1 MSGLT
6 FAQPAWFWGLLVL
19 FPLAALRAWAHWHAS
34 RRLPGLVAP
43 RLATRLISGSSHS
56 RRWTVFTLHCLAL
69 VATIAALARPIL
81 GFTEIETETDARN
94 LIIAIDT
101 SRSMMANDLPPNRLT
116 RAQLAAKDIILSL
129 PEDRVGLIAFAGRPF
144 VQAPLT
150 VDHEAV
156 LEAIDQLDTEIIP
169 RGGTNLSAAT
179 ALALETF
186 KEAKLEH
193 SALVLFSDGE
203 ALEGLEEVEKIRDEA
218 GKKGMSIIT
227 VGVGTAEGAIIP
239 EVDDNGDPVPG
250 LFVKDDQG
258 QVVRTRLV
266 AEALQSLSSGGGTYV
281 HLGGKASLTRVV
293 EQIRQGLTSSREES
307 ETRLRP
313 IERFVWPLSAAVAFL
328 VLAHLLPLFWLKP
341 SPGRPLNPALV
352 KRLAAALTIFGGSL
366 LLTTGPVSARDSIR
380 TGYEAYQTKD
390 FATAIE
396 VYEGTLTERLT
407 AKDRAR
413 LHMSIGA
420 AAYRLGNFERAAEA
434 YGDALVEGNKT
445 LRSQTHYNLGNTL
458 FRQGEAGLK
467 PAPQTADSDQLQNLS
482 GKEASLE
489 NTIRDWEAS
498 IEHFE
503 TTLSLDPDNQRAT
516 HNLDLVKK
524 RLEELKKQQE
534 EEQDEKK
541 EDEKKED
548 EKKEDEKKEEEKK
561 DDEEKED
568 EEKKDDKGQK
578 EEPKDEN
585 GDGKPDDQEDPGEE
599 DPQNPDGE
607 QPQDDQ
613 SPQDPKEGE
622 GENPD
627 PNAPSEK
634 PESGEGEAGD
644 EKPPQNPGENQPEQP
659 DAPQDGELEANPN
672 TPQQPQGQPGQ
683 AQAAEKKMNPA
694 TGYSPSEA
702 RQLLESLADETEV
715 RPLVQPSRGEKFKN
729 W

>member
-1 MSGLT
+1 M
-6 FAQPAWFWGLLVL
+6 
-19 FPLAALRAWAHWHAS
+19 
-34 RRLPGLVAP
+34 
-43 RLATRLISGSSHS
+43 
-56 RRWTVFTLHCLAL
+56 
-69 VATIAALARPIL
+69 
-81 GFTEIETETDARN
+81 
-94 LIIAIDT
+94 
-101 SRSMMANDLPPNRLT
+101 
-116 RAQLAAKDIILSL
+116 
-129 PEDRVGLIAFAGRPF
+129 
-144 VQAPLT
+144 
-150 VDHEAV
+150 
-156 LEAIDQLDTEIIP
+156 
-169 RGGTNLSAAT
+169 
-179 ALALETF
+179 
-186 KEAKLEH
+186 
-193 SALVLFSDGE
+193 
-203 ALEGLEEVEKIRDEA
+203 
-218 GKKGMSIIT
+218 
-227 VGVGTAEGAIIP
+227 
-239 EVDDNGDPVPG
+239 
-250 LFVKDDQG
+250 
-258 QVVRTRLV
+258 
-266 AEALQSLSSGGGTYV
+266 
-281 HLGGKASLTRVV
+281 
-293 EQIRQGLTSSREES
+293 
-307 ETRLRP
+307 
-313 IERFVWPLSAAVAFL
+313 
-328 VLAHLLPLFWLKP
+328 LAHLLPLFWLKP

-352 KRLAAALTIFGGSL
+352 KRLAAGLTIFGGSL

-380 TGYEAYQTKD
+380 TGYEAYQTGD
-390 FATAIE
+390 FAAAIE
-396 VYEGTLTERLT
+396 AYEGTLTERLT
-407 AKDRAR
+407 NNDRAR

-458 FRQGEAGLK
+458 FRQGEVGLK

-503 TTLSLDPDNQRAT
+503 TTLSLDPDNQRAS

-524 RLEELKKQQE
+524 RLDELKKQQE
-534 EEQDEKK
+534 EEQDKKQQDEKK

-548 EKKEDEKKEEEKK
+548 EKKEDEEKQ
-561 DDEEKED
+561 DEEKEE
-568 EEKKDDKGQK
+568 EEKKDDKGEK
-578 EEPKDEN
+578 EKPKDEN
-585 GDGKPDDQEDPGEE
+585 GDGKPDDQE

-627 PNAPSEK
+627 PDAPSEK

-644 EKPPQNPGENQPEQP
+644 EKPPENPGENQPEQP

>member
-1 MSGLT
+1 M
-6 FAQPAWFWGLLVL
+6 
-19 FPLAALRAWAHWHAS
+19 
-34 RRLPGLVAP
+34 
-43 RLATRLISGSSHS
+43 
-56 RRWTVFTLHCLAL
+56 
-69 VATIAALARPIL
+69 
-81 GFTEIETETDARN
+81 
-94 LIIAIDT
+94 
-101 SRSMMANDLPPNRLT
+101 
-116 RAQLAAKDIILSL
+116 
-129 PEDRVGLIAFAGRPF
+129 
-144 VQAPLT
+144 
-150 VDHEAV
+150 
-156 LEAIDQLDTEIIP
+156 
-169 RGGTNLSAAT
+169 
-179 ALALETF
+179 
-186 KEAKLEH
+186 
-193 SALVLFSDGE
+193 
-203 ALEGLEEVEKIRDEA
+203 
-218 GKKGMSIIT
+218 
-227 VGVGTAEGAIIP
+227 
-239 EVDDNGDPVPG
+239 
-250 LFVKDDQG
+250 
-258 QVVRTRLV
+258 
-266 AEALQSLSSGGGTYV
+266 
-281 HLGGKASLTRVV
+281 
-293 EQIRQGLTSSREES
+293 
-307 ETRLRP
+307 
-313 IERFVWPLSAAVAFL
+313 
-328 VLAHLLPLFWLKP
+328 LAHLLPLFWLKP

-352 KRLAAALTIFGGSL
+352 KRLAAGLTIFGGSL

-380 TGYEAYQTKD
+380 TGYEAYQTGD
-390 FATAIE
+390 FAAAIE
-396 VYEGTLTERLT
+396 AYEGTLTERLT
-407 AKDRAR
+407 NNDRAR

-458 FRQGEAGLK
+458 FRQGEVGLK
-467 PAPQTADSDQLQNLS
+467 PAPQTADSDQLHNLS

-503 TTLSLDPDNQRAT
+503 TTLSLDPDNKRAS

-524 RLEELKKQQE
+524 RLDELKKQQE
-534 EEQDEKK
+534 EEQDKKK

-548 EKKEDEKKEEEKK
+548 EKKEDEEKGEE
-561 DDEEKED
+561 
-568 EEKKDDKGQK
+568 EEKKDDKGEK
-578 EEPKDEN
+578 EKPKDEN
-585 GDGKPDDQEDPGEE
+585 GDGKPDDQEDP
-599 DPQNPDGE
+599 QNPDGE
-607 QPQDDQ
+607 KPQDDQ

-644 EKPPQNPGENQPEQP
+644 EKPPENPGENQPEQP